1 VWFIVTVIAA
11 VLIIFFN
18 ALKRRLSIE
27 IHLRHVPGPPSTNSL
42 LGNISLLFDTPEN
55 AFKVVR
61 KWGRDYY
68 PIYGNWIA
76 HLSVANIVNPYDFE
90 TILSNMVHNSK
101 GPLYDMLH
109 SWLGTGLLTSGGL
122 KWQTRRKIL
131 TPSFHFNILQEFI
144 KVFNEETANLVTRL
158 KKDCHKPY
166 IEVTDYISGFAL
178 NTIGE
183 TAMGTNFVDSSS
195 GREYKNAIYDIGQVY
210 VHRMCR
216 PWLLNKILYFFDR
229 RYFYE
234 KNLVKKLHQF
244 TNEVIAKRE
253 DNFQPIKLDT
263 TDDFS
268 YSKKKR
274 LAMLDLL
281 LTAKNQDGSIDDD
294 GVREEVDTFMFEG
307 HDTTS
312 VAISYALML
321 LACHRD
327 VQVPLALNLSQVLI
341 V

>member
-1 VWFIVTVIAA
+1 
-11 VLIIFFN
+11 
-18 ALKRRLSIE
+18 
-27 IHLRHVPGPPSTNSL
+27 
-42 LGNISLLFDTPEN
+42 
-55 AFKVVR
+55 
-61 KWGRDYY
+61 
-68 PIYGNWIA
+68 
-76 HLSVANIVNPYDFE
+76 
-90 TILSNMVHNSK
+90 
-101 GPLYDMLH
+101 
-109 SWLGTGLLTSGGL
+109 
-122 KWQTRRKIL
+122 
-131 TPSFHFNILQEFI
+131 
-144 KVFNEETANLVTRL
+144 
-158 KKDCHKPY
+158 
-166 IEVTDYISGFAL
+166 
-178 NTIGE
+178 
-183 TAMGTNFVDSSS
+183 MGTNFVDSSS

-327 VQVPLALNLSQVLI
+327 VQDRIVEEVQQVFHDDSKPDYKTLHDLKYTEMCIKEVLRLYPSVPFISRVLGEDITTFSGHLLKAGSSIHLHIYDLHRNPEIYPEPERFDPERFLPENCQKRHNFAYLPFSAGPRNCIGQKFAMLEIKTVLCGILSEFILEPVDTPETMVPILDVVLRNKNSI
-341 V
+341 RVRFVPRAGNK

>member
-1 VWFIVTVIAA
+1 M
-11 VLIIFFN
+11 
-18 ALKRRLSIE
+18 
-27 IHLRHVPGPPSTNSL
+27 L
-42 LGNISLLFDTPEN
+42 L
-55 AFKVVR
+55 
-61 KWGRDYY
+61 
-68 PIYGNWIA
+68 
-76 HLSVANIVNPYDFE
+76 
-90 TILSNMVHNSK
+90 
-101 GPLYDMLH
+101 
-109 SWLGTGLLTSGGL
+109 
-122 KWQTRRKIL
+122 
-131 TPSFHFNILQEFI
+131 
-144 KVFNEETANLVTRL
+144 
-158 KKDCHKPY
+158 
-166 IEVTDYISGFAL
+166 
-178 NTIGE
+178 E

-253 DNFQPIKLDT
+253 DNFQPIKLDI

>member
-1 VWFIVTVIAA
+1 
-11 VLIIFFN
+11 
-18 ALKRRLSIE
+18 
-27 IHLRHVPGPPSTNSL
+27 
-42 LGNISLLFDTPEN
+42 
-55 AFKVVR
+55 VVR

-178 NTIGE
+178 NTIGGKR
-183 TAMGTNFVDSSS
+183 TKYHATVLTDAFRNRNG
-195 GREYKNAIYDIGQVY
+195 
-210 VHRMCR
+210 
-216 PWLLNKILYFFDR
+216 NKFR
-229 RYFYE
+229 
-234 KNLVKKLHQF
+234 
-244 TNEVIAKRE
+244 
-253 DNFQPIKLDT
+253 
-263 TDDFS
+263 
-268 YSKKKR
+268 
-274 LAMLDLL
+274 
-281 LTAKNQDGSIDDD
+281 
-294 GVREEVDTFMFEG
+294 
-307 HDTTS
+307 
-312 VAISYALML
+312 
-321 LACHRD
+321 
-327 VQVPLALNLSQVLI
+327 
-341 V
+341 